1 MDTNEDCDVFSS
13 CTNESKNTIVNNA
26 AVANNSNINEAQAKI
41 QVLNELVT
49 ATSLQMCAYLQCALI
64 ISCIV
69 STLRLRKSSNKWK
82 RKRRPNIHRDR
93 NYVISFIHS
102 WSDEMFRR
110 QFRITHSDFTLLEAT
125 ILENMEGKGYDS
137 SRHAC
142 YAARSSGSPISLELR
157 LYVMLRILS
166 GASYLDMIWYGV
178 EIRSVPGL
186 FWRTICDIDDALDKL
201 DFLLMKKEFSKW
213 WIIGQQS
220 KRMDL

>member
-1 MDTNEDCDVFSS
+1 MDTDEDCDVFSS
-13 CTNESKNTIVNNA
+13 CTNESKTNIVNNA
-26 AVANNSNINEAQAKI
+26 AVANKININKVQAKI
-41 QVLNELVT
+41 RVLNELVT

-64 ISCIV
+64 ISHIV

-82 RKRRPNIHRDR
+82 RKRRPNIHRDQ
-93 NYVISFIHS
+93 NSVISFIHS

-110 QFRITHSDFTLLEAT
+110 QFRITRSDFTLLEAT

-142 YAARSSGSPISLELR
+142 YAAQSSGSPISLELR
-157 LYVMLRILS
+157 LYITLQILS

-186 FWRTICDIDDALDKL
+186 FWRTICNIDDALDNIRFPT
-201 DFLLMKKEFSKW
+201 DEEGIRQVVANW
-213 WIIGQQS
+213 AA
-220 KRMDL
+220 KRKD